1 MTPTNRFQP
10 GIVPPTP
17 LSGEHYWIAVD
28 SVQGDF
34 QEQSRILLLD
44 DAGPCPFPLLRSFAL
59 TGLDAAHRHYLGT
72 LDNRHVFAV
81 ALREQA
87 EGQVDAQSGE
97 PMAPP
102 PGMYFADLRHLLRN
116 ADPILFALAGRARQI
131 IAWARNHRFCSRC
144 GQPTTAHAHDRAM
157 VCTACDYAQYPRLAP
172 CVIALVTRGDEILLA
187 RSPRFP
193 EGVYS
198 TLAGFIEAGENIEE
212 ALAREIR
219 EEVGVEIA
227 RPQYLA
233 SQSWPFPHSLM
244 LGFHVA
250 WAGGDIVV
258 DGHEIVDA
266 QWFSSHNLPAI
277 PPPGSI
283 SRQLIDTWIATRR
296 G

>member
-1 MTPTNRFQP
+1 MSQGLCFRPST
-10 GIVPPTP
+10 VPPAG

-28 SVQGDF
+28 SLHGK
-34 QEQSRILLLD
+34 SRVLLMEEGGAL
-44 DAGPCPFPLLRSFAL
+44 PFPLLRSFSL
-59 TGLDAAHRHYLGT
+59 TGLAVVERYYLGV

-81 ALREQA
+81 ALEA
-87 EGQVDAQSGE
+87 DVV
-97 PMAPP
+97 PP
-102 PGMYFADLRHLLRN
+102 PGMFFDDLLRLLRS
-116 ADPILFALAGRARQI
+116 ADSILFELAGRAKQVI
-131 IAWARNHRFCSRC
+131 DWARDHRFCSRC
-144 GQPTTAHAHDRAM
+144 GQATVPHVRDRAM
-157 VCTACDYAQYPRLAP
+157 VCTVCGYTQYPRLAP
-172 CVIALVTRGDEILLA
+172 CVIALVTRGDEMLLA

-198 TLAGFIEAGENIEE
+198 TLAGFIEAGERVEE

-227 RPQYLA
+227 QPQYLA

-258 DGHEIVDA
+258 DGDEIIDA
-266 QWFSSHNLPAI
+266 QWFSLPNLPTI

-283 SRQLIDTWIATRR
+283 SRQLIDAWVIQRKLAVSAK
-296 G
+296 